1 MCPIG
6 KGVVDY
12 KRVKNALEKINYQG
26 WIMLEQ
32 ERDPRDVEGSLKD
45 VKDSR
50 AYLAKIG
57 Y

>member
-1 MCPIG
+1 ML
-6 KGVVDY
+6 
-12 KRVKNALEKINYQG
+12 KNALEKINYQG